1 MRGRKLKQTNLV
13 MCRRTWHGDGQRRG
27 EQMKECERGRWRRSG
42 RGREEGDE
50 EEDKS
55 EDC

>member
-1 MRGRKLKQTNLV
+1 MCGRKLTQTNLV
-13 MCRRTWHGDGQRRG
+13 MRRRKWHGDGQRRG
-27 EQMKECERGRWRRSG
+27 EQMKECERGRRRRSG
-42 RGREEGDE
+42 RDKGDE